1 MASNKVTTESHNENA
16 ITLAAALGL
25 SQEQASKLLNLTVLV
40 TAHEGDPIGL
50 QFAQE
55 VSDLLVRTVDTVAS
69 TYVEHTN
76 VEIVIGV
83 AKPRTNATA
92 IYVSLDE
99 QRAVISSHP
108 CATSASQYAPKIFHL
123 IAACYTSAMSLY
135 FATGSQLPSGIQDP
149 LKIIFADFGID
160 PASVEQP
167 VDIGH
172 AYLAGAG
179 AIGNGLLWA
188 ARHLNFYGQLEI
200 VDDDD
205 VSSGN
210 LNRQV
215 WFDTDDIGQPKAARL
230 VKRAQNAFP
239 NLKLVPR
246 QQRLQDLQEHNH
258 DAWLARLIV
267 AVDSRRARRSLQ
279 REIPGEVF
287 DASTTDIREVVVHYH
302 KQPNLYACLSC
313 IYEQDEEETTRE
325 RHIADHLG
333 VSIEEVKTERI
344 SDASAEAIVRRFP
357 KLSGAAIAGTAYDSL
372 FKTLCAEGELKDVSD
387 NRVVAP
393 FSFVSVL
400 AGSLLALEL
409 VRRLGHGHRDT
420 GFNYWRLS
428 PWHEPLP
435 RRRALR
441 PKQSNCEFCD
451 EPILVKLATRFWEN
465 KETSRA

>member
-25 SQEQASKLLNLTVLV
+25 SQEQASKLLTLTVLV
-40 TAHEGDPIGL
+40 TTQDGDLIGL

-55 VSDLLVRTVDTVAS
+55 VSDLLVRTVESVTS
-69 TYVEHTN
+69 THVDHPN

-83 AKPRTNATA
+83 TKPRTNATA
-92 IYVSLDE
+92 IYVSLGE
-99 QRAVISSHP
+99 ERAVISSSP
-108 CATSASQYAPKIFHL
+108 CATSPCQHAPKIFHL
-123 IAACYTSAMSLY
+123 IAACYASAMSLY

-149 LKIIFADFGID
+149 LNIIFNDFGVD
-160 PASVEQP
+160 PATVEQAI
-167 VDIGH
+167 DIGH
-172 AYLAGAG
+172 AYLVGAG

-188 ARHLNFYGQLEI
+188 ARHLNFHGRLEI

-205 VSSGN
+205 VSPGN

-215 WFDTDDIGQPKAARL
+215 WFDTDDIGQPKASRL
-230 VKRAQNAFP
+230 VERAQSAFP

-246 QQRLQDLQEHNH
+246 EQRLQSLQERNQ

-302 KQPNLYACLSC
+302 KQPNPYACLSC

-344 SDASAEAIVRRFP
+344 SQASAEAIVMRFP
-357 KLSGAAIAGTAYDSL
+357 KLSAAAIVGTAYDSL
-372 FKTLCAEGELKDVSD
+372 FKTLCAESELKDVSD

-409 VRRLGHGHRDT
+409 VRRLGPGHADT
-420 GFNYWRLS
+420 SFNYWRLS
-428 PWHEPLP
+428 PWHAPLP
-435 RRRALR
+435 RRRSLR
-441 PKQSNCEFCD
+441 PKQLNCEFCN

-465 KETSRA
+465 KEKNHA